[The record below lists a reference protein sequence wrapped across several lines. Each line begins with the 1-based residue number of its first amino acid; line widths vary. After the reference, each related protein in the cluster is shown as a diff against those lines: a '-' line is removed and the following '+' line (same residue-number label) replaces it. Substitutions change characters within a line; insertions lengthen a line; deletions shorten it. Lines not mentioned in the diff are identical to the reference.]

1 MSTVLSAED
10 LAVERY
16 QISQFERLGLSR
28 YDALLAIDQK
38 IDWHD
43 MERLLS
49 RGCSLE
55 LALAILA

>member
-1 MSTVLSAED
+1 MSTVLSED

-16 QISQFERLGLSR
+16 QVGQFERLGFSR

-43 MERLLS
+43 VERLLS
-49 RGCSLE
+49 RGCPPE